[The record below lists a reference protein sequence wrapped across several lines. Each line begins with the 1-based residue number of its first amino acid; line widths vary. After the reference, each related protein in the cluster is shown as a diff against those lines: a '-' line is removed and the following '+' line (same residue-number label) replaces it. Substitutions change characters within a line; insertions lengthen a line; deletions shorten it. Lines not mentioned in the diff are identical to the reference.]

1 MQALLTIDTIKVY
14 MPAKFLVSFTYDA
27 MRPSIFIKKS

>member
-14 MPAKFLVSFTYDA
+14 MTAKFLVSFTYDA